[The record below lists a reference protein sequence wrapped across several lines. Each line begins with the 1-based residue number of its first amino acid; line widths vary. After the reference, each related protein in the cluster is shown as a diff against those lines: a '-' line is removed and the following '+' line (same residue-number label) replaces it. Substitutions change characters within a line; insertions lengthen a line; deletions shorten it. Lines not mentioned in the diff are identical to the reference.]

1 MKKKLSGYIYRK
13 TTAIVIL
20 ILLQLVFLMVSL
32 LRMANIFPYIYGV
45 LLLLS
50 IAMLV
55 TVINSDRNPAYK
67 LAWVIPI
74 LMLPLFGGIFYLLFG
89 SSKVSS
95 RLKKN
100 REIQQKFKQEY
111 LSQDPIVKEQS
122 QAYDASFAPLMNYV
136 SGENYPV
143 YANEGCEYFPLGEDK
158 FRRMKEELLLAKE
171 YIFLEYFIIAEG
183 KMWDEIL
190 VILKQKVQEGV
201 EVRVLFDDCG
211 SWGLLPRHHEKALQ
225 EAGIL
230 CRVFNPL
237 RPSLTITMNNRD
249 HRKILI
255 IDGKVGFTG
264 GINIGDEYIN
274 HIEVHGH
281 WKDTAVMIRGQAVNT
296 LISLFFEMWNLV
308 EPEDED
314 VSGYYKCHTASS
326 DCDGFLQPYGS
337 DPFSDEPIGEYI
349 YLDLIHKAQKEIL
362 IATPY
367 LIIDNELTTAL
378 CLAAKSGVSVTILTP
393 HIADKWYVHLMTV
406 ASYPQLMKAGVNIL
420 EYTPGFVHAKM
431 FIVDGKVA
439 TVGTVNLDYRSLYLH
454 FECGVI
460 LYGSKAVEEIRNDY
474 QKTIT
479 LSQKILPEDM
489 KKIRWYHRIFQR
501 LVQALSPLM

>member
-1 MKKKLSGYIYRK
+1 MKKKLSGYIFRK
-13 TTAIVIL
+13 TTAIVVL
-20 ILLQLVFLMVSL
+20 ILLQLFVLMVSL
-32 LRMANIFPYIYGV
+32 LRMARFFPHIYGL

-50 IAMLV
+50 VVMLISV
-55 TVINSDRNPAYK
+55 VNSDRNPAYK

-74 LMLPLFGGIFYLLFG
+74 LILPIFGGIFYLLFG
-89 SSKVSS
+89 TSKVSS

-111 LSQDPIVKEQS
+111 LSQEQTLWEEAKSSDSAFLPLMQYVS
-122 QAYDASFAPLMNYV
+122 QAQYPLYAS
-136 SGENYPV
+136 
-143 YANEGCEYFPLGEDK
+143 EGCEYFPSGEEK
-158 FRRMKEELLLAKE
+158 FRKMKEELLLAKE
-171 YIFLEYFIIAEG
+171 YIFLEYFIIADG
-183 KMWDEIL
+183 KMWSEIL
-190 VILKQKVQEGV
+190 SILKQKVKDGV
-201 EVRVLFDDCG
+201 EVRIIYDDCG
-211 SWGLLPRHHEKALQ
+211 SWGLLPKHYEKTLRD
-225 EAGIL
+225 AGIL

-237 RPSLTITMNNRD
+237 RPSLTVTMNNRD

-274 HIEVHGH
+274 HIEKHGH

-296 LISLFFEMWNLV
+296 LISLFFEMWNLI
-308 EPEDED
+308 EPGDED
-314 VSGYYKCHTASS
+314 VSKYYKNYAVSTQF
-326 DCDGFLQPYGS
+326 DGYLQPYGA
-337 DPFSDEPIGEYI
+337 DPFSDDPVGEHI
-349 YLDLIHKAQKEIL
+349 YLSLISKAQKELFIV
-362 IATPY
+362 TPY
-367 LIIDNELTTAL
+367 LIMDNEMTTAL

-406 ASYPQLMKAGVNIL
+406 SSYPQLIKAGVNIY

-431 FIVDGKVA
+431 FVVDGKVA

-460 LYGSKAVEEIRNDY
+460 LYGSQTVKEIRSD
-474 QKTIT
+474 IRET
-479 LSQKILPEDM
+479 LLVSQKIVPEDL

-501 LVQALSPLM
+501 VVQALAPLM

>member
-20 ILLQLVFLMVSL
+20 ILLQLVFLMASL
-32 LRMANIFPYIYGV
+32 LRMARFFPYIYGV

-74 LMLPLFGGIFYLLFG
+74 LMMPLFGGIFYLLFG
-89 SSKVSS
+89 TSMVNS

-100 REIQQKFKQEY
+100 REIQQKFKKEY
-111 LSQDPIVKEQS
+111 LSQDTTVLKQAQS
-122 QAYDASFAPLMNYV
+122 CDTAFTPLMNYV
-136 SGENYPV
+136 NRANYPI

-158 FRRMKEELLLAKE
+158 FCRMKEELLLAKE

-190 VILKQKVQEGV
+190 GILTQKVQEGV

-211 SWGLLPRHHEKALQ
+211 SWGLLPRHYEKTLQ

-308 EPEDED
+308 EPGDED
-314 VSGYYKCHTASS
+314 VSGYYKNQASPS
-326 DCDGFLQPYGS
+326 VYDGFLQPYGS
-337 DPFSDEPIGEYI
+337 DPFSEDPIGEYI

-460 LYGSKAVEEIRNDY
+460 LYGSKTVEEIRNDY
-474 QKTIT
+474 QKTIEV
-479 LSQKILPEDM
+479 SQKILPEDM